1 LRIAGVTF
9 GAFASGAALTIL
21 LAVLLPNALE
31 LLNTLFGLAKL
42 PPFDWQA
49 LAQRSVNAPW
59 SDGLFVTG
67 MLMTPLV
74 PASVH
79 LIVSTAAVLSRFTPG
94 AGAAI
99 AGVSDHPEVAL
110 SDSEAKRMK
119 SVLLLSRGWYLA
131 GALLSAGLIALVS
144 WLASMAHLPI
154 ASLLS
159 GVARCST
166 AWSHGQCGL
175 F

>member
-1 LRIAGVTF
+1 
-9 GAFASGAALTIL
+9 
-21 LAVLLPNALE
+21 
-31 LLNTLFGLAKL
+31 
-42 PPFDWQA
+42 
-49 LAQRSVNAPW
+49 
-59 SDGLFVTG
+59 
-67 MLMTPLV
+67 MMTPLV

-131 GALLSAGLIALVS
+131 GALRSGCELLYSEDFQAGQQI
-144 WLASMAHLPI
+144 
-154 ASLLS
+154 
-159 GVARCST
+159 
-166 AWSHGQCGL
+166 HGLRIIGL
-175 F
+175 